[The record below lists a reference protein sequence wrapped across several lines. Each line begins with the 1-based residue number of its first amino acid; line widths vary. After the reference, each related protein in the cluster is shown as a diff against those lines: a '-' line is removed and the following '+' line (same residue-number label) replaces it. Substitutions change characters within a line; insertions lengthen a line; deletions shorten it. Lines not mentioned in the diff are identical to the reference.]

1 MEWFRDSN
9 IDFQRIR
16 RPAMGLSFVVI
27 LLGIASII
35 LHGGPNYSVDFL
47 GGTVIQL
54 RFENPVT
61 EGDIRSALATIDL
74 GGSEVKQIAEIGAEP
89 EILIRIKKTEISEA
103 TVESIKE
110 AIRTTLPGNTFDV
123 RSIDAVGPKIG
134 AELRSAAFW
143 ATLVALGCI
152 LVYISIRFEFI
163 FALAA
168 VLALF
173 HDVVITLGIFSV
185 LDKELSLAIVA
196 ALMTIVG
203 YSLNDTI
210 VVFDRIRENL
220 KRLRAKK
227 MDEIIN
233 TSINQTL
240 SRTII
245 TGVTTL
251 FAVLVLFVFG
261 GSVIRDFALAIIIG
275 VVIGTYS
282 SIYIASP
289 VLVEWGAR
297 AEKLQ
302 KKRKSR

>member
-9 IDFQRIR
+9 IDFQGVR
-16 RPAMGLSFVVI
+16 RPALALSAVVI
-27 LLGIASII
+27 LISIVSVI
-35 LHGGPNYSVDFL
+35 IHGGPNYSIDFL
-47 GGTVIQL
+47 GGTAIQL
-54 RFENPVT
+54 RFEKPMT
-61 EGDIRSALATIDL
+61 EGEMRSVLSSIDL
-74 GGSEVKQIAEIGAEP
+74 GGSEVKQVAELGSDP
-89 EILIRIKKTEISEA
+89 EILIRIKETEISEE
-103 TVESIKE
+103 TVANIKA
-110 AIRTTLPGNTFDV
+110 AITAIYPDNPFDV
-123 RSIDAVGPKIG
+123 RSVDAVGPKIG
-134 AELRSAAFW
+134 AELRTRMLL
-143 ATLVALGCI
+143 ATLVALGGI
-152 LVYISIRFEFI
+152 LIYISIRFEFV

-173 HDVVITLGIFSV
+173 HDVVITLGIFSL
-185 LDKELSLAIVA
+185 LDKEISLAIVA
-196 ALMTIVG
+196 AFLTIVG

-220 KRLRAKK
+220 KRLRTKLLP
-227 MDEIIN
+227 DIIN

-240 SRTII
+240 SRTIV

-275 VVIGTYS
+275 VLIGTYS

-289 VLVEWGAR
+289 VLIEWGAR

-302 KKRKSR
+302 KKRKSK